1 MTIESSKANTTIIH
15 PRQRK
20 RLCKQ
25 TMVERNSKL
34 LLSRKF
40 DFDPEEILDNLL
52 LFKLKK
58 TSEDKIF
65 DSILQK
71 NTRQKRYLLYRT

>member
-20 RLCKQ
+20 ILCEQ